1 MAFVERYA
9 EIKARDG
16 RSPRS
21 VLRHAA
27 LDGLAWRDRLSGRTE
42 RGLLSPRVQF
52 LYVHHTFTDEL
63 EALRRLVED
72 LSRTHAFIPY
82 SEGVQ
87 RVQQGRIDRPY
98 ICLSS
103 DDGFR
108 NNLDGARV
116 LHELGISACF
126 FINPALIGL
135 RDEAEIARLCADRFH
150 LPPVRFL
157 DRSEVDEL
165 VTLSHEVG
173 SHTWEHH
180 RMSAL
185 PQEAMI
191 EDIQRTRDTLISW
204 LGRADHFAFPYG
216 RFTDL
221 PAAGYRAALQA
232 GHVSCATAER
242 GCHANTGPIPA
253 DQLLIRR
260 DHIIL
265 DWPLAHIRYFL
276 GTNARKGGAD
286 HNPYLAS
293 A

>member
-9 EIKARDG
+9 EIKAREG
-16 RSPRS
+16 RSPRAM
-21 VLRHAA
+21 LRHVV
-27 LDGLAWRDRLSGRTE
+27 LDGLSQKDRLIGRTE
-42 RGLLSPRVQF
+42 RGLRLPRVQF
-52 LYVHHTFTDEL
+52 LYIHHSFTDEL
-63 EALRRLVED
+63 DALRRLVED
-72 LSRTHAFIPY
+72 LSHTHAFIPY
-82 SEGVQ
+82 SEGVT
-87 RVQQGRIDRPY
+87 RVQEGRIDRPY

-116 LHELGISACF
+116 LRELGVSACF

-135 RDEAEIARLCADRFH
+135 NDEMENARLCADRFH

-157 DRSEVDEL
+157 DRKEVEEL
-165 VTLSHEVG
+165 VSLGHEIG
-173 SHTWEHH
+173 SHSWEHH

-185 PQEAMI
+185 PYEAMV
-191 EDIQRTRDTLISW
+191 EDIQRTRETLLRW

-216 RFTDL
+216 RFADL
-221 PAAGYRAALQA
+221 TASGYRAVFAA

-242 GCHANTGPIPA
+242 GCHANTRPIPA
-253 DQLLIRR
+253 DHLLIRR

-276 GTNARKGGAD
+276 GTNAMNGSAD
-286 HNPYLAS
+286 HNPYCA
-293 A
+293 AP